1 MQIFDLFVLSILIL
15 YDYFSRVSRKHK
27 VHYIHFYISPL
38 FFITD
43 SCFAFTIIKEKDND
57 SKYQRFW
64 PCMCFLNMLIKVC
77 RCSVVGKGRPYT
89 KGQFPLLP
97 LASLQMCIGMQRT
110 RVWSVHGVEDHELH
124 LHDSEWAHDPMF

>member
-1 MQIFDLFVLSILIL
+1 MIILVE
-15 YDYFSRVSRKHK
+15 SVSRKHK

-64 PCMCFLNMLIKVC
+64 PCMCFLNMLIKVF
-77 RCSVVGKGRPYT
+77 VV
-89 KGQFPLLP
+89 QLLVKDVLIP
-97 LASLQMCIGMQRT
+97 KASFLFY
-110 RVWSVHGVEDHELH
+110 L
-124 LHDSEWAHDPMF
+124 